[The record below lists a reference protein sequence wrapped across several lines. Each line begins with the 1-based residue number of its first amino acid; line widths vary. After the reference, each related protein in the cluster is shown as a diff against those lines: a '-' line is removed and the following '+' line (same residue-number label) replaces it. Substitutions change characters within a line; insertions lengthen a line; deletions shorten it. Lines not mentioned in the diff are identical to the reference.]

1 MKRLLLS
8 SVVVFSLSGCFM
20 PSGINPSLGC
30 NPITGCQSKDYYLPG
45 RGVWAPTE
53 SKFGKKAT
61 IGALGGSAV
70 GAYLGARTGDPLIA
84 ATLSVAGLVFGH
96 EVGAHFDK
104 VDQMYATMLLR
115 QSLNNNKDGEVSTWS
130 NPNKPVVVD
139 AAPVATNGNCREFV
153 TNVRVGKETRQMRG
167 TACMENNEWVLEEL
181 Y

>member
-1 MKRLLLS
+1 MKNLLLS

-30 NPITGCQSKDYYLPG
+30 SPITGCQSKDYYLPG
-45 RGVWAPTE
+45 RGVWAPKPMF
-53 SKFGKKAT
+53 SKKAT
-61 IGALGGSAV
+61 FGAMGGAV
-70 GAYLGARTGDPLIA
+70 AGAYLGAQSGDPLIA
-84 ATLSVAGLVFGH
+84 AAGSVAGLVIGY
-96 EVGAHFDK
+96 EVGDHFDK

-130 NPNKPVVVD
+130 NPNKPIVVT

-153 TNVRVGKETRQMRG
+153 SDVHVEKETRQIRG
-167 TACMENNEWVLEEL
+167 TACMENNEWTLKEL